1 MIKLLTGVASFSS
14 GDSPIA
20 PDVSRD
26 GSFNFFSRLAAPGSV
41 PGRALFCRRSSIS
54 LQSLRATVCRLR
66 TASQPFRVISFQKS
80 CGEGVTILNSNPA

>member
-14 GDSPIA
+14 GDIINH

-41 PGRALFCRRSSIS
+41 PGALFCRRLSVS
-54 LQSLRATVCRLR
+54 LQSLRTTVCRLKDSKPTLQGDIVSEELR
-66 TASQPFRVISFQKS
+66 RGCYDF
-80 CGEGVTILNSNPA
+80 GL